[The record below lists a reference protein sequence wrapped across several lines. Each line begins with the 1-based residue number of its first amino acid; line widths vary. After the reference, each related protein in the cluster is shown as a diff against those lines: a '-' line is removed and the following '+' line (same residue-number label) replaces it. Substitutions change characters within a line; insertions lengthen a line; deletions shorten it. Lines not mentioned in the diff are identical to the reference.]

1 MNKKR
6 FIVELGTG
14 IEIHG
19 QDMTR
24 AAIKAIRDAMSRL
37 CVGLGL
43 GELFNLTGHDDI
55 ILEVLIACPRP
66 EEVKVEE
73 VKKVLL
79 SSQNEVKVVPGG
91 MLARGH
97 IDPVYKDKSDEII
110 VVNAAITVLVDI
122 DKVKLE
128 QMCF

>member
-24 AAIKAIRDAMSRL
+24 AAVKAVRDAMGRQ

-55 ILEVLIACPRP
+55 ILEVLVACPRP
-66 EEVKVEE
+66 EEVKIDE

-79 SSQNEVKVVPGG
+79 STQNEVKVVQGG

-97 IDPVYKDKSDEII
+97 IDPVYKDKAEEI
-110 VVNAAITVLVDI
+110 VVANAAITVLVDT

-128 QMCF
+128 QVCF